1 MKLVNVPL
9 NYGNCIRYLYAKNSQ
24 RLKSIQKKSVLKYKN
39 RFISVQTYNHNINKC
54 NIQNIKREKIKKMES
69 KQYQN

>member
-1 MKLVNVPL
+1 MVILIL
-9 NYGNCIRYLYAKNSQ
+9 
-24 RLKSIQKKSVLKYKN
+24 RLKSIQKKSVLKHKN

>member
-1 MKLVNVPL
+1 MSLLRKYNKF
-9 NYGNCIRYLYAKNSQ
+9 IQ
-24 RLKSIQKKSVLKYKN
+24 RLKSIQKKSVLKHKN